1 MNSRKMGVVKL
12 QNRGVRNERDLQINQ
27 RNGEGKEDRKKG
39 DRKKGRIF
47 YIWEKTMKQMRE

>member
-1 MNSRKMGVVKL
+1 MVKL

-47 YIWEKTMKQMRE
+47 NIWEKTMKQMRE

>member
-12 QNRGVRNERDLQINQ
+12 HNRGVRNERDLQINQ

-47 YIWEKTMKQMRE
+47 NIWEKTMKQMRE